1 MRVMVRG
8 QGLSCALLQMRMRCS
23 TSLLAVSFSSAVPMV
38 TCTGLRWKSLAICRT
53 SRGHVAVYMSD
64 W

>member
-1 MRVMVRG
+1 
-8 QGLSCALLQMRMRCS
+8 MRCS